1 QGNDPQTGRFLQSRS
16 QHRSRYLLN
25 INGFRI
31 LHRRPSKVKM
41 GMILIMFLSTYWQV
55 ELGLECIAHIAS
67 SMGGGMKSARQI
79 EGNIA

>member
-31 LHRRPSKVKM
+31 LHRRLFRGNFHQIRPSRM
-41 GMILIMFLSTYWQV
+41 AIEAAWQLFAV
-55 ELGLECIAHIAS
+55 PIFSVAAL
-67 SMGGGMKSARQI
+67 R
-79 EGNIA
+79 